1 MKEKR
6 NFFLLT
12 DPTAKTT
19 TTGIAAPMKEA
30 QRDEATRMRTVDEA
44 QLQGASKP
52 LLTYVLVIIRIH
64 LFATLLVS
72 GNDDMSFGN
81 VVFREY
87 YHSREVQSSVLW
99 EKGICIFISTTE
111 RFINDGHIL
120 YGLLVVAMELS
131 ASLLVIIDLPDAII
145 GHLTFFFFFIG
156 HRTCMLQCHR
166 RSRRRSRTAEQDKRR
181 D

>member
-81 VVFREY
+81 VVF
-87 YHSREVQSSVLW
+87 VNIITV
-99 EKGICIFISTTE
+99 E
-111 RFINDGHIL
+111 RFNQVF
-120 YGLLVVAMELS
+120 YGRKAFVSLSRLLK
-131 ASLLVIIDLPDAII
+131 DL
-145 GHLTFFFFFIG
+145 
-156 HRTCMLQCHR
+156 
-166 RSRRRSRTAEQDKRR
+166 
-181 D
+181 